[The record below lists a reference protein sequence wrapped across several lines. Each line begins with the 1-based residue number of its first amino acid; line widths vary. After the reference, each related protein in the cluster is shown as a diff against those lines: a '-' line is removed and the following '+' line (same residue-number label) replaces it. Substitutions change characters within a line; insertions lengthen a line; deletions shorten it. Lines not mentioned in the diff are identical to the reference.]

1 VSLRRDEGA
10 QLAKASLADA
20 AHHHKVLGASER
32 AVALAL
38 FDDARGER
46 RPDARQL
53 LKLFAR
59 RTVYG
64 NQRRAFRREGGACD
78 LRRVGRGAAG
88 QFDARGVGRGG
99 DAAQDDTAESLP
111 KEDSF
116 HV

>member
-1 VSLRRDEGA
+1 VSFRRDERA
-10 QLAKASLADA
+10 QPAEATLAYA
-20 AHHHKVLGASER
+20 AHHHQVLDASER

-46 RPDARQL
+46 RPYARQL

-64 NQRRAFRREGGACD
+64 NQRRAFRREGGVCD